1 MRNDIAIQMYSL
13 KDITKENYL
22 NGFKLVSELG
32 FKNIELAG
40 DYGLSAN
47 EFKSLCDEYGLK
59 VVSAHIGGENKTT
72 EEINK
77 IIEFQSVLGNKMV
90 VCPWSP
96 CKDLES
102 TKLVAKSLKRMQDI
116 YVSEGFTFGYHNH
129 AFEFDKVDGDL
140 RIIDILAAE
149 GVKLQPDLYWVKV
162 GGVEPID
169 FMKKY
174 KDQIVS
180 LHFKEYGANNTNPE
194 FGEGGILDWQAIM
207 DFGKQIGVEY
217 NILEQEEY
225 SLPVADSIALCAKNL
240 NEMFK

>member
-13 KDITKENYL
+13 KDITKESYL
-22 NGFKLVSELG
+22 DGFKLVSELG

-40 DYGLSAN
+40 DYGLTAS
-47 EFKSLCDEYGLK
+47 EFKATCDNYGLK
-59 VVSAHIGGENKTT
+59 VISAHIGGENRST
-72 EEINK
+72 EDIKEIIK
-77 IIEFQSVLGNKMV
+77 FQNGVGNNMV
-90 VCPWSP
+90 ICPWSP

-102 TKLVAKSLKRMQDI
+102 AKQVAKSLKRMQDI
-116 YVSEGFTFGYHNH
+116 YESEGFVFGYHNH
-129 AFEFDKVDGDL
+129 AFEFNKVDGDL
-140 RIIDILAAE
+140 RIIDIFAAE

-162 GGVEPID
+162 GGTEPLD
-169 FMKKY
+169 FMKQY
-174 KDQIVS
+174 SDQIVS
-180 LHFKEYGANNTNPE
+180 LHFKEYGSNNTNPE

-240 NEMFK
+240 EKMFK